1 MKVNMKQIVDKC
13 VSGLKKLR
21 LRDVVFIVV
30 ILALLGALA
39 SAARSCND
47 DKSRYENNIKALTDS
62 IKYYKSKSGDMV
74 GEKQGFVL
82 EKIKELRQ
90 LNEDLYNEVQ
100 DMKNLVKPN
109 DVTSATQ
116 FSGEIVNVL
125 HDTTYVVQYDT
136 IKNGFN
142 HNFAFNDE
150 WRDLEGNVNY
160 ADESLSMA
168 ITKDVTRFDYTVVTD
183 KDNKVYIKSKN
194 PYVKFDEFTGFT
206 IPSKTQK
213 RTKHFGVGPE
223 IGVGVTTEGK
233 VVPYAGVGVH
243 WSLWQ
248 F

>member
-1 MKVNMKQIVDKC
+1 MKVNMKKIVDKC

-39 SAARSCND
+39 SAARSCKDNND
-47 DKSRYENNIKALTDS
+47 RYENNIKALTDS
-62 IKYYKSKSGDMV
+62 IKYYQSKSGQLV
-74 GEKQGFVL
+74 AEKQAFLL
-82 EKIKELRQ
+82 ENIKELHQ

-109 DVTSATQ
+109 NVTSATQ

-125 HDTTYVVQYDT
+125 HDTTYVIQHDT
-136 IKNGFN
+136 INNGFN

-213 RTKHFGVGPE
+213 RSKRFGLGPE

-233 VVPYAGVGVH
+233 VVPYAGIGVH
-243 WSLWQ
+243 WSLWK